1 MTLRCAPVRILWS
14 IQYTQKPE
22 MSQNSL
28 WILLTVSDWSILLI
42 QCRILKRSV
51 DASILLSEH
60 TECAVVLDTGN
71 CQMLDSGFVIFFWM
85 TIAAL
90 VMTTD
95 RYWWGQWGDNVNCL
109 VIFESGGTSIPGNHI
124 DSWYCITSWLWTKFG
139 SFSLLPTTYTS
150 YIPFIW
156 VHQVYHNP
164 TTPTV

>member
-60 TECAVVLDTGN
+60 AECAVVLDTGN
-71 CQMLDSGFVIFFWM
+71 CQILDSGFVIFFWM
-85 TIAAL
+85 TITAS

-95 RYWWGQWGDNVNCL
+95 RYWWGQGQWGDNVHQL
-109 VIFESGGTSIPGNHI
+109 SSHFWIGRYFYSWQSYWSLTLYYLLALDQIRFFFSVTHDLHVLHSIHLSTSGLS
-124 DSWYCITSWLWTKFG
+124 
-139 SFSLLPTTYTS
+139 
-150 YIPFIW
+150 
-156 VHQVYHNP
+156 
-164 TTPTV
+164 